1 MARLPNVD
9 SAYVEERKVTGY
21 LLALGHPD
29 GHDKAVFFARF
40 GFRPEEW
47 ERLVEALLEHA
58 RANELV
64 EREETRFGVQYA
76 VDGPLRAPDGRT
88 PSVRSVWEEKPGGRG
103 PRLVTAYP
111 AQKRR

>member
-1 MARLPNVD
+1 MAPLPNVD

-88 PSVRSVWEEKPGGRG
+88 PSVRSVWEDKPGGRG